1 MIRVL
6 ALFPDRF
13 QRVKVTLPLAA
24 TLAIYRYQFRRSFER
39 DPLERCAVEVSAW
52 MPQENVSGS
61 LAGGF
66 EVCLIA
72 PGQTADGDSCYQYS
86 P

>member
-1 MIRVL
+1 LIRVL
-6 ALFPDRF
+6 ALFPDGF
-13 QRVKVTLPLAA
+13 QGVKVTLPFAA
-24 TLAIYRYQFRRSFER
+24 TLAIYRYHFRRSFER
-39 DPLERCAVEVSAW
+39 NPLERCAEEVSAW

-72 PGQTADGDSCYQYS
+72 PGRTADGGSCYQYS